1 MYHLIL
7 ASARKIR
14 HTEYIM
20 KPADPTSDS
29 LISGF
34 NTNIQNAP
42 PQGVANNTSQGIGI
56 EPQLPQNPNPTTS
69 SVVPSTPPTE
79 DLGYTSQPQ
88 ITPSVEQPEPLL
100 TQQATISPQPL
111 AENSAFAPAGIQLPQ
126 NPSAPAN
133 TAPLN
138 DPAQIFNPAAVENP
152 IPDNNSPSQMTSPN
166 DPPPAPP
173 SQPQM
178 NQVQPDLTSA
188 VVSEKPKGKTPV
200 LLIILLLLV
209 VGVLGTVGYLAY
221 QNYTLSKNVSDTP
234 PTQASLTVP
243 EVKEEEI
250 VDPYLNYVS
259 HQSAIMPLT
268 FMYPKGWIVNE
279 TENEELAN
287 QKMIKVNSADFSY
300 EASDIAKGFD
310 LRIGPVND
318 LTKKYDTFEAFA
330 AEENTDSLF
339 TQESINEHMWLVKGN
354 EAKTLIN
361 KSPLTIALYA
371 SQENAQEAVNIFRN
385 ILNTINISE
394 TPPPV
399 PQ

>member
-1 MYHLIL
+1 
-7 ASARKIR
+7 
-14 HTEYIM
+14 M
-20 KPADPTSDS
+20 KPNDPASDS
-29 LISGF
+29 LVSGL
-34 NTNIQNAP
+34 NTDIQNTP
-42 PQGVANNTSQGIGI
+42 PTRGVGM
-56 EPQLPQNPNPTTS
+56 EPQLPQNPNLSAS
-69 SVVPSTPPTE
+69 SAVSPSPSTE
-79 DLGYTSQPQ
+79 DPGYTSQPQ
-88 ITPSVEQPEPLL
+88 INPSIGQPEPFL
-100 TQQATISPQPL
+100 TPQAVTPPQPL

-126 NPSAPAN
+126 DSPAPVN
-133 TAPLN
+133 TTTLN
-138 DPAQIFNPAAVENP
+138 DPAQIFNPAAAENP
-152 IPDNNSPSQMTSPN
+152 IPNNNVSQMTSPN

-188 VVSEKPKGKTPV
+188 VVSEKPKGKTPI

-209 VGVLGTVGYLAY
+209 IGVLGTVGYLAY
-221 QNYTLSKNVSDTP
+221 QNYTLSKNVSDAP
-234 PTQASLTVP
+234 PSQASLKVP
-243 EVKEEEI
+243 EVEEEEI
-250 VDPYLNYVS
+250 TDPYLNYVS

-268 FMYPKGWIVNE
+268 FMHPKGWIVNE

-300 EASDIAKGFD
+300 EGSDIAQGFD

-318 LTKKYDTFEAFA
+318 LTKKSDTFEAFA
-330 AEENTDSLF
+330 AEENADNLF
-339 TQESINEHMWLVKGN
+339 AQENINEHLWLVKGN

-394 TPPPV
+394 IPYETPSPAT
-399 PQ
+399 Q